1 MSKIDNVVQHLDDLN
16 DSITQTKN
24 VVEHV
29 SGTVASNNTKCQ
41 TLTNKIDAIVNSYA
55 NKINQVY
62 IAKQTLDKNLDKLV

>member
-16 DSITQTKN
+16 DSITYTKN
-24 VVEHV
+24 IVEHV
-29 SGTVASNNTKCQ
+29 SDTVANNNTKCQ
-41 TLTNKIDAIVNSYA
+41 TLTGKIDAIVNNYA